1 MAIAVAASGHT
12 NRAYASCPLSGHASL
27 EVRPGSLRI
36 DGRRERPILTW
47 IGAGVFGVAALAA
60 VIALSIV
67 AGHFGFDLT
76 RMRKGTT
83 LIAVLAL
90 GAGLGGMTVGA
101 LLVEKV
107 FGTAAYAVDIT
118 RDQLDTVAIDG
129 KRVMIAWKP
138 KPSARAALL
147 GLFPKDGDVEGLAAK
162 IRGI

>member
-1 MAIAVAASGHT
+1 LAIAVTASGHN

-27 EVRPGSLRI
+27 EVRRGALRL
-36 DGRRERPILTW
+36 DGRRERPVLTVL
-47 IGAGVFGVAALAA
+47 GAGAFGVAALAA

-67 AGHFGFDLT
+67 AAHFGFDLT

-107 FGTAAYAVDIT
+107 FGTVPYAVDIT
-118 RDQLDTVAIDG
+118 RDQLDAVAIDG
-129 KRVMIAWKP
+129 KRVMIAWKATP
-138 KPSARAALL
+138 GARASLL